1 MSLMDGDRPGYEMM
15 RISYDDAVRL
25 AEEPIYLIIG
35 RDIVPD
41 RMASSWTILS
51 ADPGGGYVFL
61 FITADGVR
69 SSRWEGTVPG
79 APINPEEFPFPDQP
93 APVVI
98 FPEEAG

>member
-1 MSLMDGDRPGYEMM
+1 MM
-15 RISYDDAVRL
+15 RISFDDAVRL

-35 RDIVPD
+35 RDMVPD
-41 RMASSWTILS
+41 QMASSWIILS
-51 ADPGGGYVFL
+51 ADPNGGYVFF

-79 APINPEEFPFPDQP
+79 SPINPEEFPFPDSP
-93 APVVI
+93 AAVVI